1 METHLQFW
9 RIYNDKMLDDVGRQ
23 ACNTASC
30 WERSLH
36 EENVSEKV
44 QSNVIA
50 NDNVYPLND
59 ADPSTILTDI
69 MDCINKDNKH
79 SEIKG
84 KISLI

>member
-1 METHLQFW
+1 MEKHLQYW
-9 RIYNDKMLDDVGRQ
+9 RIYSDKMLDDVGGQ
-23 ACNTASC
+23 ACNTPSC
-30 WERSLH
+30 WDQSLH
-36 EENVSEKV
+36 EENFSEKV

-50 NDNVYPLND
+50 NDNVYPLNA